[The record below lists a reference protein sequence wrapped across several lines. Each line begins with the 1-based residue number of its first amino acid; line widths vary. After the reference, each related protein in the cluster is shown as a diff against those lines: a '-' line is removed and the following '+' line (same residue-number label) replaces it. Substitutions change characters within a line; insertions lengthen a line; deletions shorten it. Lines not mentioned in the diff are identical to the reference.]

1 MKTVSIQ
8 AKNMTSNK
16 RIIALIVLLLLS
28 SVRMFGQESKNEIVE
43 PIVVKTVPVAATLNT
58 TSQMELVSWFMG
70 SKQLQMS
77 NGNSTIGT
85 TSTNNSG
92 KKQFIN
98 LGMTPNRILSRTFLK
113 KAINHESTIA

>member
-28 SVRMFGQESKNEIVE
+28 SVRMFGQETKNEIVE
-43 PIVVKTVPVAATLNT
+43 PIVVKTVSVAATLNT

-77 NGNSTIGT
+77 NGTSTIGT

>member
-1 MKTVSIQ
+1 MKTVSNQ
-8 AKNMTSNK
+8 ANNLTSNK
-16 RIIALIVLLLLS
+16 RVIVLFVLLLLS
-28 SVRMFGQESKNEIVE
+28 SVGMFGQETKNEIVA
-43 PIVVKTVPVAATLNT
+43 PVIVKTVSVTVASST

-77 NGNSTIGT
+77 NGTSTMGT

-113 KAINHESTIA
+113 KAINHDSTIA